1 MSLVIM
7 MMYTVCALLASLSNH
22 VLLHGYSNQIYS
34 ISYDLL
40 VFGAYILILRVYLF
54 NHVRAFLEMKRR
66 HNQAYQRHI
75 SKGTALI
82 VFTIV
87 AIGIKIF

>member
-7 MMYTVCALLASLSNH
+7 MMYTVCALLASLANH
-22 VLLHGYSNQIYS
+22 ILLQGYSDQIYS

-54 NHVRAFLEMKRR
+54 NHVRAFQEMKRR
-66 HNQAYQRHI
+66 HNEAYQRHI

-82 VFTIV
+82 TFTVF
-87 AIGIKIF
+87 AIGVKVF